1 MTLAHAA
8 SLAVA
13 AVLLAAGAYLITWA
27 LRGEHGRAHH
37 TRYRSSTKDPRR

>member
-13 AVLLAAGAYLITWA
+13 ATLLAAAAYLIAWA

-37 TRYRSSTKDPRR
+37 THYPSRPKGPRR

>member
-8 SLAVA
+8 SLTVA
-13 AVLLAAGAYLITWA
+13 AVLLAAGVYLIAWT

-37 TRYRSSTKDPRR
+37 TRYRSSTKDTRR